1 MTIFGDYIMD
11 IIWLYYKF
19 YHNSL
24 SPFSYLLLCVLF
36 IKFMNEWNSHKV
48 EEFIWHRI
56 ASAENFGRLPKTGI
70 NAASCVR
77 ALFGGGHTLE
87 GARWFVQKWLFG
99 IMKKL
104 HNHVHI
110 LNVYIFLIVHSIQI
124 KHLFRSFITMQ
135 YI

>member
-1 MTIFGDYIMD
+1 MTTRILGYYI
-11 IIWLYYKF
+11 

-24 SPFSYLLLCVLF
+24 SPFSYLLISVLL
-36 IKFMNEWNSHKV
+36 IKFMNERNSHKV

-56 ASAENFGRLPKTGI
+56 ASAEKFGRLPKTGI

-99 IMKKL
+99 IMK
-104 HNHVHI
+104 N
-110 LNVYIFLIVHSIQI
+110 YIIINI
-124 KHLFRSFITMQ
+124 
-135 YI
+135 Y